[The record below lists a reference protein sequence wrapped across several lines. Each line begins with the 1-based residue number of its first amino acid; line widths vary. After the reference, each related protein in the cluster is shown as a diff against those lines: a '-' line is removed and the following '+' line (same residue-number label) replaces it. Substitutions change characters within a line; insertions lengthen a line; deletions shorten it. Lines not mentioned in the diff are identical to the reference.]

1 MSKIKTLNAKRL
13 VAVFTAMLIT
23 ILSLSYTNNNHADA
37 LNSNVKYYVY
47 DAKTAEK
54 IDEYF
59 LSPLPYSL
67 NTRNVVGNDDRVIDW
82 TKSGVVKIM
91 SPNKSIGSGFV
102 VSDHVIA
109 TAAHCVYT
117 NKISEILLF
126 DNNGKQVMSATPVE
140 YHIPSDYIT
149 SLKRLAYDYALISVK
164 EDLSDYACFD
174 LGVTLDSFPDTGS
187 TISVTG
193 FPNTITRNGKRITVN
208 TSTEHMM
215 YTGNGTVKRYNDDG
229 SPPFHNISDLIYY
242 DCDISEGNSGG
253 PAYITESFKGKTY
266 YTVIAINAHTK
277 GDTND
282 GIRINTNLINF
293 YKANQC
299 IIWE

>member
-67 NTRNVVGNDDRVIDW
+67 NTRNSVIGNDERVIDW
-82 TKSGVVKIM
+82 TKSGVVKII
-91 SPNKSIGSGFV
+91 KSDPYNGSGFV

-109 TAAHCVYT
+109 TAAHCVSSK
-117 NKISEILLF
+117 KISEILLF

-140 YHIPSDYIT
+140 YHIPSNYLGPAALT
-149 SLKRLAYDYALISVK
+149 YDYALISVK
-164 EDLSDYACFD
+164 EDLSAYACFD

-193 FPNTITRNGKRITVN
+193 FPNEIIKNGKKIPVN
-208 TSTEHMM
+208 TNTQHMM
-215 YTGNGTVKRYNDDG
+215 YTGNGTVKRTNYPQN
-229 SPPFHNISDLIYY
+229 SFFNVSDLIYY
-242 DCDISEGNSGG
+242 DCDMSNGNSGG
-253 PAYITESFKGKTY
+253 PAYITESLNGKTY
-266 YTVIAINAHTK
+266 YTVIAINAHTYDNVNN
-277 GDTND
+277 GV
-282 GIRINTNLINF
+282 RINTNLINF

-299 IIWE
+299 ILWE

>member
-54 IDEYF
+54 IDEYL

-67 NTRNVVGNDDRVIDW
+67 NTRSGIVGNDERVIDW
-82 TKSGVVKIM
+82 TKSGVVKIIDS
-91 SPNKSIGSGFV
+91 SPYSSSGFV

-109 TAAHCVYT
+109 TAAHCVYN
-117 NKISEILLF
+117 NKINEILLF
-126 DNNGKQVMSATPVE
+126 DNNGKVTLHATPVE
-140 YHIPSDYIT
+140 YHIPSNYLGPVAFT
-149 SLKRLAYDYALISVK
+149 YDYALISVK

-193 FPNTITRNGKRITVN
+193 FPYEIMKNGKRIIVN
-208 TSTEHMM
+208 TDTQHMM
-215 YTGNGTVKRYNDDG
+215 YTGNGTVKRTDDLPNQFYNV
-229 SPPFHNISDLIYY
+229 SDLIYY
-242 DCDISEGNSGG
+242 DCDISMGNSGG
-253 PAYITESFKGKTY
+253 PAYITESLNGKTY
-266 YTVIAINAHTK
+266 YTVIAINAHSK
-277 GDTND
+277 GDENN
-282 GIRINTNLINF
+282 GVRINTNLINF

-299 IIWE
+299 ILWE